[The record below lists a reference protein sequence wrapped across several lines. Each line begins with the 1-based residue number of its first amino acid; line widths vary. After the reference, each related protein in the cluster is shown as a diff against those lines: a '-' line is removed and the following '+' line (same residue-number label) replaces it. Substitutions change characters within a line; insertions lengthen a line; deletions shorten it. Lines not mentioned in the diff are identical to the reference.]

1 MKRTSICGLGT
12 LLCCL
17 VLTACGDDTKTSK
30 VTPRKVD
37 PNAQPVPAPDASFD
51 GGRAKMGSSAQAP
64 PGMTSDAKK
73 KKSN

>member
-1 MKRTSICGLGT
+1 MKRTTLCGLGA

-17 VLTACGDDTKTSK
+17 SLTACGDDTTVTK

-64 PGMTSDAKK
+64 PGMPSGKK
-73 KKSN
+73 KDK